1 MLNEEF
7 FLTAFIEEIIRDG
20 WGDISLGYNF
30 QNIYFEIYARKKIR
44 YLTTKIRFHLFVI
57 KSSEHV
63 SLNVFQSYIGLYPE
77 IYEGLGINPLS
88 SIFLPTGFETIDD
101 FILCVISSKGISEA
115 VIPQIDQFDKFNIL
129 KGKRGFLCLV
139 DLEKKTSHMKIPSFG
154 YSLKESLETLLKN
167 TEAAFL
173 TIDNRIVTE
182 DVRKLSIERNILD
195 YLRAH
200 DNRIK
205 ISEASLDLH
214 IANKEIE
221 DAIISLETKGFLRR
235 SVEEH

>member
-1 MLNEEF
+1 
-7 FLTAFIEEIIRDG
+7 
-20 WGDISLGYNF
+20 
-30 QNIYFEIYARKKIR
+30 
-44 YLTTKIRFHLFVI
+44 
-57 KSSEHV
+57 
-63 SLNVFQSYIGLYPE
+63 
-77 IYEGLGINPLS
+77 
-88 SIFLPTGFETIDD
+88 
-101 FILCVISSKGISEA
+101 
-115 VIPQIDQFDKFNIL
+115 
-129 KGKRGFLCLV
+129 
-139 DLEKKTSHMKIPSFG
+139 MKIPSFG